1 MNLPSRAQF
10 KALLA
15 GFFASSGRDRE
26 VEAGRVIRIERDV
39 ILPVRGAALLA
50 ITYFFFAA
58 RWFDVA
64 STPREEAVVRI
75 IGMFVAYALVQITYA
90 AVLFKWTRPSP
101 RVVEWGVFV
110 TGLLDGVMLAAL
122 TITTGGFG
130 SILFWLF
137 LILIVHH
144 TVCIPAAAPQIGVN
158 LLCTLF
164 YLVAG
169 LVDLSLVQ
177 LEATALGAEKILLPE
192 MSYSEISTDP
202 LILRIAVLLL
212 TTACCFGVQA
222 LVVRQRK
229 IQEEAQEFAVRQEQ
243 LSTAGR
249 ISAEIAHRLKNPL
262 SIITNAA
269 FVLQRQMKDA
279 PAQAQLRIIREE
291 VDRSDQILT
300 ELMGYARLSEGRV
313 ERLSVAEELDSAIEQ
328 VFPPAAKFEVE
339 VRRSYAPDLPSLL
352 MQRGQFSEIFVN
364 LLQNAREAMQ
374 GKGMV
379 EVVAQ
384 HGPGHS
390 VVVTVTD
397 TGPGISPEK
406 FHQVFESYYTTK
418 EKGSGLGLAIVKH
431 NTEIYGGTV
440 QLDSDLGRGAC
451 FTLQFPARTLLS
463 TTQ

>member
-26 VEAGRVIRIERDV
+26 VEAGRVVRIERDV

-50 ITYFFFAA
+50 LTYFFFAA

-75 IGMFVAYALVQITYA
+75 IGMFVAYALIQITYA
-90 AVLFKWTRPSP
+90 VVLFKWARPSP
-101 RVVEWGVFV
+101 RFVEGGVFA
-110 TGLLDGVMLAAL
+110 TGLLDGLMLAAL

-137 LILIVHH
+137 LVLIVHH

-169 LVDLSLVQ
+169 LLDLSLFQ
-177 LEATALGAEKILLPE
+177 LEAAKMAEQGILLPE
-192 MSYSEISTDP
+192 TSTSEISTDP
-202 LILRIAVLLL
+202 LVLRIAVLLL

-222 LVVRQRK
+222 LAVRQRK

-279 PAQAQLRIIREE
+279 PAQAQLSIIREE
-291 VDRSDQILT
+291 VERSDQILT

-328 VFPPAAKFEVE
+328 VFPPAAKFDVE
-339 VRRSYAPDLPSLL
+339 IRRDYAPDLPSLL

-364 LLQNAREAMQ
+364 LLQNAREAMN
-374 GKGMV
+374 GRGLV
-379 EVVAQ
+379 EVGAR

-390 VVVTVTD
+390 VVVTVSD
-397 TGPGISPEK
+397 SGPGISPEK

-440 QLDSDLGRGAC
+440 QLDSGLGRGAR
-451 FTLQFPARTLLS
+451 FILQFPARTLLS